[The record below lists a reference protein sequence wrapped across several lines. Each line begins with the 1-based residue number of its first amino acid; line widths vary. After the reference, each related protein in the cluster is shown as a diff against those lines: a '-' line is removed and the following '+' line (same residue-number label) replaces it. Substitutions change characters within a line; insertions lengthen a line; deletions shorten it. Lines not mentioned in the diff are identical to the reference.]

1 MEYGLVSMLALLTV
15 GTWGS
20 VAIADG
26 NPHVAEAIAHAESG
40 ADHGGQGHPDAA
52 WACVKASSA

>member
-1 MEYGLVSMLALLTV
+1 MRIGTLVKGIGLVSMLALLTV

-26 NPHVAEAIAHAESG
+26 NPHVAEALITTLMIPAMTLCSMIRNER
-40 ADHGGQGHPDAA
+40 
-52 WACVKASSA
+52 